1 MRGAVVLALVL
12 FAGGASAQMTAR
24 VEEARAALEA
34 GETDR
39 ARALFTELARSPNAR
54 EAATAAYHLAT
65 MADDA
70 LDFPAALTGYRDFLR
85 RDPGSRFAARA
96 QARVDDLSSHG
107 EGDFVPLQRLER
119 VRRDEALANSLEGIR
134 ALDRA
139 IDTFPPG
146 LVRAEARLLVGEGYL
161 SRLNRLRDAA
171 RVLRALAEDPAAPS
185 DLRSLAAER
194 LVDARAGVGEERA
207 GADEVRAMPLDPE
220 VRQNAA
226 VRARRARL
234 RVAARWTLAACAGIG
249 LFALAWAARER
260 RVKEV
265 LRAWRRP
272 LPWAQLAI
280 LTVGGGGLAKVYDE
294 HDVEPFVA
302 LGAGVAAVYLVASAW
317 SVAMRDRR
325 WARGVG
331 GALCFAAALAVS
343 FLAMDA
349 LDVMMLEGISL

>member
-1 MRGAVVLALVL
+1 MRGAAFLALVL
-12 FAGGASAQMTAR
+12 CAGSAAAQLTPR

-34 GETDR
+34 GEVDR
-39 ARALFTELARSPNAR
+39 ARTLFTELARSPNRR

-70 LDFPAALTGYRDFLR
+70 LDFPAALAGYRDFLQ

-96 QARVDDLSSHG
+96 QARVDDLTSHG
-107 EGDFVPLQRLER
+107 EGNFVPLQRLER
-119 VRRDEALANSLEGIR
+119 IRRDEALANSLAGIR

-139 IDTFPPG
+139 IDGFPAGP
-146 LVRAEARLLVGEGYL
+146 VRAEARLLVGEAYL

-171 RVLRALAEDPAAPS
+171 RVLRALAEDPAAPT

-194 LVDARAGVGEERA
+194 LVDARAGVGEERD

-234 RVAARWTLAACAGIG
+234 RIAARWTLTAGAVLG
-249 LFALAWAARER
+249 MFALAWTARER
-260 RVKEV
+260 RFKEV

-280 LTVGGGGLAKVYDE
+280 LTVGGGGLAKAYDE

-317 SVAMRDRR
+317 SVAMRDRT
-325 WARGVG
+325 WARALG

-349 LDVMMLEGISL
+349 LDVMMLEGIHL